1 MRLLQSKIK
10 MESKLV
16 DKRVIVG
23 VCPEIWTLLS
33 KAAAEHH
40 MTVDD
45 YANSIIE
52 SYLSLEEDLELHG

>member
-1 MRLLQSKIK
+1 

-16 DKRVIVG
+16 DRRVIVG

-40 MTVDD
+40 MTADD